1 MTWLGTGA
9 GAGLKKVRAKA
20 GLALALGLELG
31 LELGLGL
38 GLGLGFEL
46 GFGLRRGRTEAGQLG
61 DVEAAKGLHR
71 GRGVG
76 RSHEAQAD
84 APDVVRV
91 GQVRVPLPLHVQRAA
106 QPRPAAA
113 EPGQVRVEVNYG
125 SS

>member
-9 GAGLKKVRAKA
+9 GVGFKKVRAKA
-20 GLALALGLELG
+20 GVALALELEP
-31 LELGLGL
+31 GLGL

-46 GFGLRRGRTEAGQLG
+46 GLGLRRGRTEAGQLG
-61 DVEAAKGLHR
+61 DVEVAKGLHR

-113 EPGQVRVEVNYG
+113 EPGQVRVEVSYG

>member
-9 GAGLKKVRAKA
+9 GVGFKKVRAKA
-20 GLALALGLELG
+20 GVALALELEP
-31 LELGLGL
+31 GLGL

-113 EPGQVRVEVNYG
+113 EPGQVRVEVSYG